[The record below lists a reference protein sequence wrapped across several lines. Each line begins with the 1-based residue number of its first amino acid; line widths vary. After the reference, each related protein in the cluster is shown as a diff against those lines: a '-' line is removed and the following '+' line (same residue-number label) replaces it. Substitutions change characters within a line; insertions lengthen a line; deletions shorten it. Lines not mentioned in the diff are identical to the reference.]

1 MVLWIYR
8 YRQWDTEGLMVLQ
21 IYRYR
26 QMDKEGWMVLWMDGQ
41 LNRKKHR

>member
-1 MVLWIYR
+1 MVLWMYR
-8 YRQWDTEGLMVLQ
+8 YTQLDTEGLMVLQ